1 MPKKGKFGSSIKF
14 ESEMPEEKN
23 SFKNAKQRSS
33 ARPISPKGPN
43 NQQSPFVT
51 TQDGPRPH
59 IIEPVILT
67 QRYSLT
73 NEMKSPMNARTPSI
87 NQKHVN
93 MVVEQSFASLP
104 KKIVLPPKR

>member
-51 TQDGPRPH
+51 T
-59 IIEPVILT
+59 
-67 QRYSLT
+67 
-73 NEMKSPMNARTPSI
+73 
-87 NQKHVN
+87 
-93 MVVEQSFASLP
+93 
-104 KKIVLPPKR
+104 